1 MSKFK
6 KTPFKPWETKNAD
19 GMERRFIRMGN
30 TQMCSER
37 MRKLSSIAFKIYCYM
52 KLESGG
58 SKQFAFPHNKYAS
71 YVTKP
76 TFFRA
81 LRNLSRM
88 ALSTLY
94 RGMETSEGL
103 MYMLFQNGG
112 KRFKKAIH
120 GYI

>member
-81 LRNLSRM
+81 LKEL
-88 ALSTLY
+88 
-94 RGMETSEGL
+94 E
-103 MYMLFQNGG
+103 QNGFIDIIQRNG
-112 KRFKKAIH
+112 NLRRSNVYAFSERWKTL
-120 GYI
+120 